1 MQETIRREF
10 VEAMVTYEEM
20 PREQW
25 LFKPP
30 PRPGGPGGDPDLVY
44 DGGEPRVCEAGG
56 RVRECAEGLLQEA
69 GVLIN
74 HDLLLFYW

>member
-1 MQETIRREF
+1 
-10 VEAMVTYEEM
+10 MVI
-20 PREQW
+20 QA
-25 LFKPP
+25 
-30 PRPGGPGGDPDLVY
+30 PGGPGGDPDLVY